1 MEESSDMA
9 IYEIRDGHVIVHMMT
24 FICHMVQGPGSTFV
38 ESHNPDGVSPEY
50 IGLLPPSSMA
60 GYFRGDTHEYEK

>member
-1 MEESSDMA
+1 
-9 IYEIRDGHVIVHMMT
+9 
-24 FICHMVQGPGSTFV
+24 MVQGPGSTFV